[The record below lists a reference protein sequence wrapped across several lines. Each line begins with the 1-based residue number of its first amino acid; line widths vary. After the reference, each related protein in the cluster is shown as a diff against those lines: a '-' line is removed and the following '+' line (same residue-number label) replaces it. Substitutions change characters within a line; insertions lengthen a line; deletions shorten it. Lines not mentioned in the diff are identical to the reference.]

1 MDFQGVRKK
10 LVGPMETV
18 PTVFDSNGRLDLAQT
33 ADVVQFMVDHGIRN
47 GTGFLLVGGAVGQFA
62 ALAPDERKSL
72 AEACVK
78 AADGRVPV
86 VVSCQTSC
94 TDHSIDLARHAA
106 SAGADAIQLS
116 PPHYYFY
123 PQLSQDDV
131 IQYFEDV
138 AKEVDIAIVAYH
150 NWWSSVGIAP
160 ATLEK
165 MADTIP
171 NLVGVKWR
179 GRDDYETYLG
189 YKLCAHKLSMI
200 ENALHLTLTA
210 PHQMGARA
218 FVTYIGIAWPE
229 YDLELWRLL
238 ESGDYARASE
248 MLLSLAVPLYELAA
262 TKVRGEHSNVM
273 AELCRLAGFP
283 GWIPRRPTRPLPP
296 EAGKELEQLLAGAGA
311 PFVKRATA

>member
-1 MDFQGVRKK
+1 MSYQDVRNK

-18 PTVFDSNGRLDLAQT
+18 PTVFDSNGKLDLAQT
-33 ADVVQFMVDHGIRN
+33 ADVINFMVDRGIRN
-47 GTGFLLVGGAVGQFA
+47 GSGFLLVGGAVGQFA
-62 ALAPDERKSL
+62 ALATEERKSL

-78 AADGRVPV
+78 TADGRVPV
-86 VVSCQTSC
+86 VVSCQTTC
-94 TDHSIDLARHAA
+94 TDHSIDLAKHAV

-131 IQYFEDV
+131 IQYFDDV
-138 AKEVDIAIVAYH
+138 AKEADIAIVAYH

-160 ATLEK
+160 STLAK
-165 MADTIP
+165 MADEIP

-200 ENALHLTLTA
+200 ENALHLTLTT

-218 FVTYIGIAWPE
+218 FVTYIGIVWPE

-238 ESGDYARASE
+238 ESKDYAKASS

-273 AELCRLAGFP
+273 AELRRLAGFP
-283 GWIPRRPTRPLPP
+283 AWTPRRPTRPVPP
-296 EAGKELEQLLAGAGA
+296 EASKELEKLFAQAGA
-311 PFVKRATA
+311 PFLKKAKD